1 MKYIRAWIA
10 AALSA
15 AAVVEFVFW
24 GGAGVGMTLLFLTLA
39 AAYYIAC
46 GFPRGGKTR
55 MAEHIV
61 LLVTT
66 TLLAVT
72 YSLFANQ
79 ALRILNFPVLAL
91 LLGILNAF
99 IRPIVMFLAL
109 PLLFVTLGLFMLVIN
124 AGMLYLVGLIL
135 GSHFEVHGFGAAF
148 LGALIISV
156 ISTVLNVLTGTNR
169 SSIRVKKT
177 PRKPESRQDVID
189 I

>member
-1 MKYIRAWIA
+1 MPKSSTYSFRRFLQSWIIN
-10 AALSA
+10 
-15 AAVVEFVFW
+15 
-24 GGAGVGMTLLFLTLA
+24 TLA
-39 AAYYIAC
+39 
-46 GFPRGGKTR
+46 
-55 MAEHIV
+55 V
-61 LLVTT
+61 LV
-66 TLLAVT
+66 AV
-72 YSLFANQ
+72 YVLEG
-79 ALRILNFPVLAL
+79 LRFKQDDIWPPFVVAL

-148 LGALIISV
+148 LGALIISI